1 MYAEILHLKYDNGEM
16 DQLPARRV
24 EPEEYLP
31 PSIGSR
37 VCCKVKGAKYS
48 AEIVAIEITT
58 PTKNMPPASNKVQT
72 LLYTDSIFY
81 GYIIIIN

>member
-58 PTKNMPPASNKVQT
+58 PTKTCHLHVIR
-72 LLYTDSIFY
+72 YRHY
-81 GYIIIIN
+81 YILIAFFMAI